1 MRISTNQMQF
11 RAVNSILDQQSN
23 MSKTQMQLA
32 SGNRIVKPSD
42 DPVASAAI
50 LGLNQSKAVTERY
63 QLNGDAARARLEIE
77 EGVLTSVTSQLHRVR
92 ELALQANNSPVTD
105 NDRISIAKEVRQIL
119 EQMMGLA
126 NTTDNNNKY
135 LFAGHQGNTTPF
147 SQDASGNY
155 IYNGDDGQRF
165 IQVGPTRT
173 IADSD
178 AGSDVFM
185 NIRNGNGV
193 FVTND
198 DPANSGT
205 GVIDAGTMVD
215 STLYNHHDY
224 RIQFNTNT
232 ASETAYIVYDDTAN
246 EWYDVSTSSW
256 ISTATPPLATDWD
269 NANLYSDGNT
279 ISFGRG
285 IETSIT
291 GQPAAGDRFT
301 LTPSQHESIFKTI
314 DDLVTAMETT
324 AANGSDR
331 ANLNNSINHALT
343 NIDQTLENVLNTRAG
358 IGARLNA
365 IDDQKDNNENLLL
378 QVNESLS
385 VLNDL
390 DYAEAIG
397 RLNLQLTGL
406 QAAQSTFTKV
416 QSLSLFNYL
425 G

>member
-32 SGNRIVKPSD
+32 SGKRIVKPSD
-42 DPVASAAI
+42 DPVASAAV

-63 QLNGDAARARLEIE
+63 QLNGDAARSRLEIE
-77 EGVLTSVTSQLHRVR
+77 EGTLTSVTNQLHRVR
-92 ELALQANNSPVTD
+92 ELSIQAANGTNTD
-105 NDRISIAKEVRQIL
+105 NDRVSIAKEVRQIL
-119 EQMMGLA
+119 DQLMGLA
-126 NTTDNNNKY
+126 NTRDNNNKY
-135 LFAGHQGNTTPF
+135 LFAGHQGNTIPF

-155 IYNGDDGQRF
+155 VYNGDDGQRF

-173 IADSD
+173 IADAD

-193 FVTND
+193 FVAQEAPTNT
-198 DPANSGT
+198 GT
-205 GVIDAGTMVD
+205 GIIDQGTVVD
-215 STLYNHHDY
+215 SALYDHHDY
-224 RIQFNTNT
+224 TISFALNAGVLEYTVT
-232 ASETAYIVYDDTAN
+232 DTTVGAP
-246 EWYDVSTSSW
+246 VGG
-256 ISTATPPLATDWD
+256 ATPYTEGSAI
-269 NANLYSDGNT
+269 N
-279 ISFGRG
+279 FGRG
-285 IETSIT
+285 IEVVVT
-291 GQPAAGDRFT
+291 GQPDVGDQFT

-314 DDLVTAMETT
+314 DDLIVAMETPAPT
-324 AANGSDR
+324 ANGR
-331 ANLNNSINHALT
+331 ANLNNAINHALT
-343 NIDQTLENVLNTRAG
+343 NIDQSLENVLNIRAG

-365 IDDQKDNNENLLL
+365 IDDQKDNNENFLL
-378 QVNESLS
+378 QVDESLS

-390 DYAEAIG
+390 DYAEAIS

>member
-11 RAVNSILDQQSN
+11 RAVNSILDQQSD

-32 SGNRIVKPSD
+32 SGERIVKPSD

-63 QLNGDAARARLEIE
+63 QLNADAAQARLEIE
-77 EGVLTSVTSQLHRVR
+77 EGTLTSVTNQLQRVR
-92 ELALQANNSPVTD
+92 ELALQANNGTNTD
-105 NDRISIAKEVRQIL
+105 SDRVSIAKEVRQIL
-119 EQMMGLA
+119 DQLMGLA

-135 LFAGHQGNTTPF
+135 LFAGHQGNTIPF
-147 SQDASGNY
+147 SQDTSGNY

-173 IADSD
+173 IADAD

-193 FVTND
+193 FVAQDAPTNT
-198 DPANSGT
+198 GT
-205 GVIDAGTMVD
+205 GVIDQGSVVD
-215 STLYNHHDY
+215 STLYDHHDY
-224 RIQFNTNT
+224 TISFALNAGVLEYTVT
-232 ASETAYIVYDDTAN
+232 DTTVGAP
-246 EWYDVSTSSW
+246 VGV
-256 ISTATPPLATDWD
+256 ATPYTEG
-269 NANLYSDGNT
+269 NAIN
-279 ISFGRG
+279 FGRG
-285 IETSIT
+285 IETVIT
-291 GQPAAGDRFT
+291 GQPAVGDQFT
-301 LTPSQHESIFKTI
+301 LTPSQNESIFKTI
-314 DDLVTAMETT
+314 DDLIVAMETPAPT
-324 AANGSDR
+324 SNGR
-331 ANLNNSINHALT
+331 ANLNNAINHALT
-343 NIDQTLENVLNTRAG
+343 NVDQALETVLNTRAG

-365 IDDQKDNNENLLL
+365 IDDQKDNNENFLL
-378 QVNESLS
+378 QVDESIS

-390 DYAEAIG
+390 DYAEAIS